1 MSNVNEANL
10 YFSAERTMLSWQR
23 SALAFIALGFALERY
38 AFMKNIDLPNHIN
51 SIHYLISV
59 FVGLSFILLGA
70 FIAFQSAVHHKR
82 LIRSLPL
89 EELPTHYFYA
99 MGPIAGYI
107 IAVGGILLII
117 WIVLGTFN
125 L

>member
-1 MSNVNEANL
+1 MSIANEANL

-51 SIHYLISV
+51 NIHYLISE

-82 LIRSLPL
+82 FINSLPL
-89 EELPTHYFYA
+89 EELPTRYFFA
-99 MGPIAGYI
+99 MGPIAGFTI
-107 IAVGGILLII
+107 TIGGIFLMI
-117 WIVLGTFN
+117 WILLGIYN
-125 L
+125 